1 MAHTAGRPDVLRT
14 INQAEAVL
22 TKIQQSFERHVTT
35 VQQGL
40 SRRPVMPHL
49 ESSTSTPDALE
60 YLEEV
65 HQLARHRQRVLKD
78 HSCILSLMMRRG
90 IAIRDTLPSLTHL
103 IAWHL
108 RQATSTETDTWRL
121 KRAMAQAEFF
131 FAEFEKKLLGPPEN
145 RVSPELAG
153 LIDANNQL
161 LLLETNAGFRTCR
174 YWYELFRTRIA
185 AAEES
190 GIEYEVAAKERE
202 TLAELDKAI
211 NIFMG
216 DKLRN
221 GRTLNWEAGLGLYQ
235 LALLRKLYWMEKLGV
250 RVARQTIITE
260 YFPLSGQQRGP

>member
-49 ESSTSTPDALE
+49 EFSTSIPDALE
-60 YLEEV
+60 YLDEV
-65 HQLARHRQRVLKD
+65 HRLASNRQRALRGYSCLLSGNERQGVNHTLPELTEHIARH
-78 HSCILSLMMRRG
+78 
-90 IAIRDTLPSLTHL
+90 LPPR
-103 IAWHL
+103 AY
-108 RQATSTETDTWRL
+108 STELDAWRL
-121 KRAMAQAEFF
+121 KKAMAKVESCYVELEEELLSPAECNIYL
-131 FAEFEKKLLGPPEN
+131 ELL
-145 RVSPELAG
+145 R